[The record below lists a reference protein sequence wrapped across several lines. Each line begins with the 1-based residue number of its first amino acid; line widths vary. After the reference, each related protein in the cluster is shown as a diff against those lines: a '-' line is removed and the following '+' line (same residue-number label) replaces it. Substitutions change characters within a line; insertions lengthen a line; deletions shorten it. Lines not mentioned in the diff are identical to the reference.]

1 MSTSRP
7 ADDDARRGFAGQAAA
22 TFIGNRRDF
31 ARIDVNIEPMLRVLA
46 LILLVYGT
54 PLAVS
59 LAMPLPAFAEEKSSE
74 KDKKAKEKKRG
85 DPAKKVEPI
94 ISQLPG
100 ISDDARCQAE
110 VAVAAFKRLGALSVL
125 LYMPSGLANAAAAG
139 NTAAFGYCAQNPK
152 ACAEAAEALMPKVG
166 ELPPSCDDS

>member
-1 MSTSRP
+1 MIRT
-7 ADDDARRGFAGQAAA
+7 
-22 TFIGNRRDF
+22 
-31 ARIDVNIEPMLRVLA
+31 LA
-46 LILLVYGT
+46 LVLVVFAT
-54 PLAVS
+54 PIIAS
-59 LAMPLPAFAEEKSSE
+59 LATPSVALAQEKSD
-74 KDKKAKEKKRG
+74 KDKKAKERG
-85 DPAKKVEPI
+85 APTKKVEPV

-152 ACAEAAEALMPKVG
+152 ACADSAEVLMPKVG
-166 ELPPSCDDS
+166 ELPPSCEGS